1 MLHCRIFGFLL
12 DWRQSGLI
20 LLAFVAMPSPQT
32 ISSSLRC
39 RRLLLFPNFRRESIF
54 LVYPTE
60 SGRRRFL
67 HRLRDDDDGRRVF
80 FDQKKK
86 CTRKEENP
94 FFHANRGCGDRPVIG
109 PSCRVPY
116 LGMEGEACACSVPG
130 IRRLLSPSVVRQS
143 QSRGRG
149 EEERGPSG
157 IQHRGGG
164 GGGGG
169 GGGSISKLLSGT
181 MPSFPSP
188 PLCTLSLCHGS
199 FFGPGKGIKVGMG
212 VGKCHLVI
220 CWAGD
225 RGENRVP
232 GR

>member
-80 FDQKKK
+80 FDQKKSVRGK
-86 CTRKEENP
+86 RKTLFSTRTGAVATDP
-94 FFHANRGCGDRPVIG
+94 LLALPAAFHIWGWREKPVPVLFLASVASSLPLSSG
-109 PSCRVPY
+109 NLKV
-116 LGMEGEACACSVPG
+116 EA
-130 IRRLLSPSVVRQS
+130 
-143 QSRGRG
+143 
-149 EEERGPSG
+149 
-157 IQHRGGG
+157 GGG
-164 GGGGG
+164 KRKGG
-169 GGGSISKLLSGT
+169 LLASNIEAAAAAAAAAAAVQY
-181 MPSFPSP
+181 PNCYLARCRLFPP
-188 PLCTLSLCHGS
+188 PRCVLSLS
-199 FFGPGKGIKVGMG
+199 AMALFLAQEKV
-212 VGKCHLVI
+212 
-220 CWAGD
+220 
-225 RGENRVP
+225 
-232 GR
+232 